1 MPYTDLTLRPA
12 RPTWPAMLNGMKCRC
27 PNCGQ
32 GKLFSSY
39 LKVADQCD
47 VCGTEFFHHRAD
59 DAPADGVVLGKAMIG
74 IVGGEFS
81 QGVSEQLD
89 VRTHRLGA
97 HRGPADEELVLLG
110 TLDDPQNLH
119 NNHWEAFAG
128 QLAVSPRLIKNLVQ
142 QQAGRLHDEVDN
154 WLSDFRDQYGQLPA
168 LEGVQKVV
176 TRQTRKA
183 LRDWT

>member
-1 MPYTDLTLRPA
+1 SPQVFTKVGDLLREHSVQPA
-12 RPTWPAMLNGMKCRC
+12 KDL
-27 PNCGQ
+27 
-32 GKLFSSY
+32 
-39 LKVADQCD
+39 
-47 VCGTEFFHHRAD
+47 RAL
-59 DAPADGVVLGKAMIG
+59 ANWQVFNALTGNADGHLKNLSLLAVD
-74 IVGGEFS
+74 GGW
-81 QGVSEQLD
+81 QLAPYYDLVCTLAIPRVS
-89 VRTHRLGA
+89 HRLA
-97 HRGPADEELVLLG
+97 LPVG

-128 QLAVSPRLIKNLVQ
+128 QLAVSPRLRKNLVQ

-154 WLSDFRDQYGQLPA
+154 WLNDFRDQYGQLPA